1 MHLVE
6 DEVEDEGEEVEQP
19 ARPQHPPRDPGR
31 DEAGL
36 SSIVTGLG
44 DIQTRPGVVGD
55 SLLINLLQ
63 KDNHSSVLT
72 QICLILH
79 KL

>member
-19 ARPQHPPRDPGR
+19 ARPQHPPRVPGG

-36 SSIVTGLG
+36 SSIVNGLG
-44 DIQTRPGVVGD
+44 DIQARPGVVGD
-55 SLLINLLQ
+55 GLLINLNVRHVHCRPDCQ
-63 KDNHSSVLT
+63 SK
-72 QICLILH
+72 
-79 KL
+79 